1 MRERQGEAVGTT
13 ELLNNLFTC
22 LQTGGSVKRRRETG
36 FGE

>member
-1 MRERQGEAVGTT
+1 MRERQGEAVRTT

-22 LQTGGSVKRRRETG
+22 LQTRGSGKRWRETG